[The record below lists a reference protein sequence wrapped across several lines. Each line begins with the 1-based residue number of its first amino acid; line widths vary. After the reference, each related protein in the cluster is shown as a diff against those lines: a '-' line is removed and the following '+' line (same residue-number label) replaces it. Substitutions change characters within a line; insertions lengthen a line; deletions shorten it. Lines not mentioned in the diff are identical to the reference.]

1 MKNHL
6 LPLALML
13 SGFTLSAH
21 NGSINGQVTESG
33 PGIELPGVTV
43 RLEPGNQRTTTNT
56 LGFFG
61 FTNLAA
67 GNYTLTIS
75 YIGYETKTIGEVR
88 VSDTETTILRIEL
101 APAPVNLHNV
111 EVTTTVSQPFQSIS
125 ALDIQTRP
133 VSTTQD
139 VLRLV
144 PGLFI
149 AQHAGG
155 GKAEQMFLRGF
166 DLDHGTDINLSA
178 DGVPVNMVS
187 HAHGQ
192 GYADLHF
199 VIPEIIGNVEFK
211 KGPYYADAGDFTTA
225 GLVRFK
231 TTDAL
236 DKSFLKV
243 EAGQFATARAV
254 GAFNLL
260 GKNAERH
267 NRHAYLASETYY
279 SDGYF
284 DSPQAFRRLNL
295 FGKFSALTDDE
306 QRITFSVSAFQSSWD
321 ASGQIPERAVQS
333 GLIDRFSSIDN
344 TEGGLTSRYNF
355 NFEHVKSLT
364 NNCLFRNQL
373 YYTDYSFDLYS
384 NFTFF
389 LHDPVNGDEIRQKE
403 HRRLFGYNG
412 AYQCEGRLAGKRLA
426 TEAGIFFRNDNTGGS
441 ELSRVRRRAITA
453 GRLALGDINETNTGI
468 WLSETLEIA
477 PRLTLNAAARF
488 DLFQFAYDNK
498 LDSLYT
504 PKQVTASVV
513 SPKLNLYYDLNPA
526 VRLYAA
532 GGFGFHSNDARV
544 VVPQAGKKT
553 LPKALGADLGAIFKP
568 SPALLFNAAGWFLQ
582 LDQEF
587 VYVGDEGIVEPG
599 GKTRRFGADI
609 SARLQVFRHLFTDL
623 DVTYSSA
630 RATEEPEG
638 AQHIPLAPRWTGTG
652 GIGWDKGK
660 GFFGSLRFRCLGD
673 RPANGDNS
681 LIADLEYFL
690 LDAVTGWKR
699 DNWELGISAQ
709 NLLNA
714 AWKEAQFETESRLQ
728 FETEPVSEIHY
739 TPGTPFSPKDMSSS
753 GFEDGNMSRPGR
765 AEPSLLKKMLETSFG
780 QTIREIISLHPIRIG
795 G

>member
-1 MKNHL
+1 MKNCL
-6 LPLALML
+6 LPLALL
-13 SGFTLSAH
+13 FYCIAAFAH
-21 NGSINGQVTESG
+21 NGSIEGRIIESG
-33 PGIELPGVTV
+33 SGLELVGATV
-43 RLEPGNQRTTTNT
+43 RLVPGNQRATSNA
-56 LGFFG
+56 LGYFRFV
-61 FTNLAA
+61 NLVA
-67 GNYTLTIS
+67 GDYALTVN
-75 YIGYETKTIGEVR
+75 YIGYETRTIEGIR
-88 VSDTETTILRIEL
+88 VSDTETTTLRVEMV
-101 APAPVNLHNV
+101 PVPVNLHDV
-111 EVTTTVSQPFQSIS
+111 EVTTAVSQPFQSIS

-133 VSTTQD
+133 VTTTQD

-178 DGVPVNMVS
+178 DGIPVNMVS

-211 KGPYYADAGDFTTA
+211 KGPYAADAGDFTTA

-236 DKSFLKV
+236 EKNFLKV

-260 GKNAERH
+260 GENAERR

-284 DSPQAFRRLNL
+284 DSPQAFRRLNV
-295 FGKFSALTDDE
+295 FGKFSALTDDA
-306 QRITFSVSAFQSSWD
+306 QRVTFSVSAFQSSWD
-321 ASGQIPERAVQS
+321 ASGQIPERAVRS
-333 GLIDRFSSIDN
+333 GLIDRFGSIDN

-355 NFEHVKSLT
+355 NFEHVKSL
-364 NNCLFRNQL
+364 NDNCLLRNQL

-403 HRRLFGYNG
+403 RRRLFGYNG
-412 AYQCEGRLAGKRLA
+412 AFQCEGRLAGKRLA
-426 TEAGIFFRNDNTGGS
+426 TEAGIFFRNDKTGDS
-441 ELSRVRRRAITA
+441 ELSRVRRRATRTA
-453 GRLALGDINETNTGI
+453 RLALGDIDETSTGA
-468 WLSETLEIA
+468 WLSETWEIA

-488 DLFQFAYDNK
+488 DLFQFAYDDK
-498 LDSLYT
+498 LDSSYA
-504 PKQVTASVV
+504 PNRVTAGIV

-544 VVPQAGKKT
+544 VTAKAGGHI
-553 LPKALGADLGAIFKP
+553 LPKALGADLGAVFKP

-587 VYVGDEGIVEPG
+587 VYVGDEGVVEPG

-609 SARLQVFRHLFTDL
+609 SARLQIVRHLFADL
-623 DVTYSSA
+623 DLTYSNA
-630 RATEEPEG
+630 RATDEPEG
-638 AQHIPLAPRWTGTG
+638 AQSIPLAPRWTGTG

-673 RPANGDNS
+673 RPANEDNS
-681 LIADLEYFL
+681 LVARGYFL

-699 DNWELGISAQ
+699 NNWELGISAQ

-714 AWKEAQFETESRLQ
+714 EWKEAQFETESRLQ

-739 TPGTPFSPKDMSSS
+739 TPGTPLFAK
-753 GFEDGNMSRPGR
+753 GYVIFR
-765 AEPSLLKKMLETSFG
+765 F
-780 QTIREIISLHPIRIG
+780 
-795 G
+795 